1 MDAAKEHR
9 FCLGRRFSL
18 GRNKHFQ
25 YVYRRGKSFPSKLL
39 VLVYLKAR
47 DVKVG
52 FSVSSKVGNSVVRN
66 RVRRLMR
73 EDFRMRRPDLPGGKY
88 IFVARTI
95 SARASHQ
102 ELTREMAYLLR
113 KAGLTQ

>member
-9 FCLGRRFSL
+9 FRLGRRFSL

-66 RVRRLMR
+66 RVRRCLR

-88 IFVARTI
+88 IFVARTVA
-95 SARASHQ
+95 SRATHP
-102 ELTREMAYLLR
+102 ELTREMNYLLR

>member
-9 FCLGRRFSL
+9 YRLGRRFSL
-18 GRNKHFQ
+18 GRNKNFQ
-25 YVYRRGKSFPSKLL
+25 YVYRRGKSFPAKTM

-66 RVRRLMR
+66 RVRRYMR
-73 EDFRMRRPDLPGGKY
+73 EDFRMVRPSLAGGKY
-88 IFVARTI
+88 IFVAR
-95 SARASHQ
+95 SGAARAPHPD
-102 ELTREMAYLLR
+102 LTREMAYLLR

>member
-9 FCLGRRFSL
+9 FCLGRRFRL

-25 YVYRRGKSFPSKLL
+25 YVYRRGKSYPARLM

-52 FSVSSKVGNSVVRN
+52 FSVSAKVGNSVVRN
-66 RVRRLMR
+66 RVRRYMR
-73 EDFRMRRPDLPGGKY
+73 EDFRIERPSLPGGKY
-88 IFVARTI
+88 IFIART
-95 SARASHQ
+95 AAAQATHQ
-102 ELTREMAYLLR
+102 ELTRELHHLLR

>member
-9 FCLGRRFSL
+9 FRLGRSFSL

-25 YVYRRGKSFPSKLL
+25 YVYRRGKSFPARLM

-73 EDFRMRRPDLPGGKY
+73 EDFRLQRPSLPGGKY
-88 IFVARTI
+88 IFIARTI
-95 SARASHQ
+95 AARASHR
-102 ELTREMAYLLR
+102 ELTLEMAYLLR

>member
-9 FCLGRRFSL
+9 FRLGRRFSL

-25 YVYRRGKSFPSKLL
+25 YVYRRGKSFPARLL

-66 RVRRLMR
+66 RVRRFLR
-73 EDFRMRRPDLPGGKY
+73 EDFRLQRPSLPGGKY
-88 IFVARTI
+88 IFVARTG
-95 SARASHQ
+95 AGRVTHQ

>member
-1 MDAAKEHR
+1 MDVAKEHR
-9 FCLGRRFSL
+9 FRLGRRFSL
-18 GRNKHFQ
+18 GRNKNFQ
-25 YVYRRGKSFPSKLL
+25 YVYRRGKSFPSKFL

-66 RVRRLMR
+66 RVRRIIR
-73 EDFRMRRPDLPGGKY
+73 EDFRMQRPGLPGGRY
-88 IFVARTI
+88 IFVARTVA
-95 SARASHQ
+95 ARATHL
-102 ELTREMAYLLR
+102 ELTREMNYLLR